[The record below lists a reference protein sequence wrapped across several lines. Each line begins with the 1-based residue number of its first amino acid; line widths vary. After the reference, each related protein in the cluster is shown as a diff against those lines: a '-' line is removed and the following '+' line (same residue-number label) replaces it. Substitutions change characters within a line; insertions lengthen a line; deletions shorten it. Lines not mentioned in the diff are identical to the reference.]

1 MSELDPGFTD
11 RYQYRIEPV
20 RGERPQ
26 ESEIAAATEAFFAQ
40 QGIVL
45 GPVPLIVVGWQL
57 QLRIDGVEV
66 ERREFAGG
74 EAGYQEANHAGG
86 TWMAQHGVDSTMQ
99 WVVEAAQALQRM
111 TWDEDYRREVG
122 RRIS

>member
-1 MSELDPGFTD
+1 MSAQEGRFTD

-20 RGERPQ
+20 RGEQ
-26 ESEIAAATEAFFAQ
+26 SSIT
-40 QGIVL
+40 
-45 GPVPLIVVGWQL
+45 VGWQL

-74 EAGYQEANHAGG
+74 EAGYQDANQAGRA
-86 TWMAQHGVDSTMQ
+86 WMAQQGVDSVMQ
-99 WVVEAAQALQRM
+99 WLMQSTQALQRM

-122 RRIS
+122 KRIS